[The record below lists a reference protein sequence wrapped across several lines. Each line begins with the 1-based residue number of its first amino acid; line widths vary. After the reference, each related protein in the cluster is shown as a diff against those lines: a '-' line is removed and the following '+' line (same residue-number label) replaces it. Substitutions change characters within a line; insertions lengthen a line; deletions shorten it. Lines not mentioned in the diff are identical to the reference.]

1 MQPFIAADKL
11 HLFLSLSCTPLP
23 SSSFR
28 SYLPI
33 PHLLDSFFN
42 AFAHRLERMTLNSW
56 STMKLCDVHC
66 NHNGQKLLGFYQ
78 DAKKQQQPNKK
89 KTKNHWT
96 KNRKIKIPNCMTRC
110 HLPYTEIKVIGRSL
124 AHTSLY
130 RHTYRN
136 TPEMILYASVQL
148 FCQCF
153 PSSSICRH
161 LQHCVGDWRQQ
172 AEYVYWLVYLQV
184 VGSHIWLRRAT
195 TVCPKALSFLL
206 HDRLR
211 SSTYWDFVHEARQYK
226 PNISVNYAKPAIRLS
241 HCEHIPTV
249 PSTLCEINSWTW
261 YRCVSGSSYLS

>member
-89 KTKNHWT
+89 KQKKPLDQKQKNKNTKLYDTLSFTLHRDQGHRT
-96 KNRKIKIPNCMTRC
+96 VPQ
-110 HLPYTEIKVIGRSL
+110 SL

-153 PSSSICRH
+153 PSSSIRRH

-172 AEYVYWLVYLQV
+172 AEYVYWLFYLQV

-211 SSTYWDFVHEARQYK
+211 SSTYWDFVHEAREDSTNPINQSIM
-226 PNISVNYAKPAIRLS
+226 PNQPYDY
-241 HCEHIPTV
+241 HTV
-249 PSTLCEINSWTW
+249 SIFLQCLLL
-261 YRCVSGSSYLS
+261 YVR